1 MVRKLEVAFRPFD
14 KVTRVPEGTTL
25 FNAAHWI
32 GLPIESTC
40 GGRGTCGKC
49 KVQVLTGEVEVAP
62 ADRRWFSETELAEG
76 WRLACEAPLSTDVE
90 CHVPSLM
97 RAPKAATMGLS
108 RFVLLE
114 PNVHEIHLVLPE
126 PTLEDVRSDVERL
139 RDALDAEGYGLVTDL
154 RALRL
159 LPIALRTARY
169 DVTAVLCGEHL
180 VAVEPGDTTGVAY
193 GVAVDV
199 GTTTVVAT
207 LMDLHTG
214 AAAAVASNLNGQ
226 APFGADVISRIAR
239 TRMEETAAAELQ
251 RTVVETID
259 GLLAEV
265 YAAAGVSSSNVYEM
279 VVAGNAT
286 MLHLLLGVDAHAIS
300 VAPFIPAFR
309 EPLDLPAASL
319 GVDIHPE
326 GRIQILPSLGAYVG
340 ADIVAGIQATGLT
353 REPELRLFVDVGTNG
368 EIVLGNSERVLASAA
383 PAGPTFEG
391 GHVKHGMR
399 ASDGAIEG
407 VIFEGAEVRLQVIG
421 DAAPAGICGS
431 GIIDAV
437 AQLRVAGLLDTTGR
451 LAGRADV
458 PDHPLAARL
467 IEEDG
472 VRAFLLAE
480 GITITQRDV
489 RELQSA
495 KGAIA
500 TGISSLMHLMGL
512 AADDLEQVLL
522 AGAFGTYIDPQSAR
536 VIGLV
541 PPVPVEKIV
550 AAGNA
555 AGEGAKM
562 ALLSFREREM
572 AFDLSRRVEYVELSG
587 RPGFNEA
594 FLTAVGFPDLET
606 VT

>member
-1 MVRKLEVAFRPFD
+1 VRKLEVAFRPFD
-14 KVTRVPEGTTL
+14 RVTRVPEGTTV

-49 KVQVLTGEVEVAP
+49 KVQVLAGEVEVAP
-62 ADRRWFSETELAEG
+62 ADRRWFSDALLADG
-76 WRLACEAPLSTDVE
+76 WRLACEATLYADAE
-90 CHVPSLM
+90 CHVPALM

-114 PNVHEIHLVLPE
+114 PNVHKVHLVLPE
-126 PTLEDVRSDVERL
+126 PSLEDARSDVERL
-139 RDALDAEGYGLVTDL
+139 RGGLDAEGYGLLTDL
-154 RALRL
+154 RALRH
-159 LPIALRTARY
+159 LPIALRSAGY

-180 VAVEPGDTTGVAY
+180 VTVEPGDTTGISY

-207 LMDLHTG
+207 LMDLTSG

-259 GLLAEV
+259 GLLTQV
-265 YAAAGVSSSNVYEM
+265 YAAAGVSSANVYEM
-279 VVAGNAT
+279 VVAGNMT

-309 EPLDLPAASL
+309 EPLDLPAAAL

-368 EIVLGNSERVLASAA
+368 EIVLGNAERVLASAA

-399 ASDGAIEG
+399 AADGAIEG
-407 VIFEGAEVRLQVIG
+407 VVLDGGEVRLQVIG
-421 DAAPAGICGS
+421 DVAPIGLCGS
-431 GIIDAV
+431 GLIDAV
-437 AQLRVAGLLDTTGR
+437 AQLRLAGLLDASGR
-451 LAGRADV
+451 LARREDV
-458 PDHPLAARL
+458 SDHPLAERL
-467 IEEDG
+467 VEEDG
-472 VRAFLLAE
+472 VRAFALAE
-480 GITITQRDV
+480 SITLTQRDI

-500 TGISSLMHLMGL
+500 TGIASLMELMDVS
-512 AADDLEQVLL
+512 AEDLEQVLL
-522 AGAFGTYIDPQSAR
+522 AGSFGTYIDPQSAR

-541 PPVPVEKIV
+541 PPVPVERIV

-562 ALLSFREREM
+562 SLLSFREREM
-572 AFDLSRRVEYVELSG
+572 AFGLSRRVEYVELSG

-594 FLTAVGFPDLET
+594 FIGAVGFPDLEA

>member
-1 MVRKLEVAFRPFD
+1 MRKLEVAFRPFD
-14 KVTRVPEGTTL
+14 RTTRVPEGTTL

-32 GLPIESTC
+32 GLAIESTC

-49 KVQVLTGEVEVAP
+49 KVRVLAGDVEVAP
-62 ADRRWFSETELAEG
+62 ADRRWFTDAELAEG
-76 WRLACEAPLSTDVE
+76 WHLACEAVLYTDAE
-90 CHVPSLM
+90 CHVPALM
-97 RAPKAATMGLS
+97 RVPKAATMGLS

-114 PNVHEIHLVLPE
+114 PNVHKIHLVLAE
-126 PTLEDVRSDVERL
+126 PSLEDVRSDVERL
-139 RDALDAEGYGLVTDL
+139 RDALDAEGYGLVADL
-154 RALRL
+154 RALRH
-159 LPIALRTARY
+159 LPIALRVAGY

-207 LMDLHTG
+207 LMDLRAG
-214 AAAAVASNLNGQ
+214 AAVAVSSNLNGQ

-239 TRMEETAAAELQ
+239 TRMDETAAAELQ

-259 GLLAEV
+259 GLLADV
-265 YAAAGVSSSNVYEM
+265 YAASAVTSEQVYEM

-300 VAPFIPAFR
+300 VAPFVPAFR
-309 EPLDLPAASL
+309 EPLDLPAAAL
-319 GVDIHPE
+319 GIDIHPE
-326 GRIQILPSLGAYVG
+326 GRVQILPSIGAYVG

-368 EIVLGNSERVLASAA
+368 EIVLGHAERVLASAA

-399 ASDGAIEG
+399 AADGAIEG
-407 VIFEGAEVRLQVIG
+407 VTFSDGEVRLQVIG
-421 DAAPAGICGS
+421 DEPPRGICGS
-431 GIIDAV
+431 GLIDAV
-437 AQLRVAGLLDTTGR
+437 AQLRVAGLLHASGR
-451 LAGRADV
+451 LARADEV
-458 PDHPLAARL
+458 PGHPLASRL
-467 IEEDG
+467 VEEDG
-472 VRAFLLAE
+472 LRGLHLTE
-480 GITITQRDV
+480 DITLTQRDI

-500 TGISSLMHLMGL
+500 TGIAALMELMGVT
-512 AADDLEQVLL
+512 ADDLHQVLL
-522 AGAFGTYIDPQSAR
+522 AGSFGTYIDPQSAR

-541 PPVPVEKIV
+541 PPVPVERIT

-572 AFDLSRRVEYVELSG
+572 AFDLLRRVEYVELSG

-594 FLTAVGFPDLET
+594 FIGSVGFPDLET

>member
-1 MVRKLEVAFRPFD
+1 MRKLEVTFRPFD
-14 KVTRVPEGTTL
+14 RTTRVPEGTTL

-32 GLPIESTC
+32 GLAIESTC

-49 KVQVLTGEVEVAP
+49 KVRVLAGDVEVAP
-62 ADRRWFSETELAEG
+62 ADRRWFTDAELAEG
-76 WRLACEAPLSTDVE
+76 WHLACEAVLYTDAE
-90 CHVPSLM
+90 CHVPALM
-97 RAPKAATMGLS
+97 RVPKAATMGLS

-114 PNVHEIHLVLPE
+114 PNVHKIHLVLAE
-126 PTLEDVRSDVERL
+126 PSLEDVRSDVERL
-139 RDALDAEGYGLVTDL
+139 RDALDAEGYGLVADL
-154 RALRL
+154 RALRH
-159 LPIALRTARY
+159 LPIALRVAGY

-207 LMDLHTG
+207 LMDLRAG
-214 AAAAVASNLNGQ
+214 AAVAVSSNLNGQ

-239 TRMEETAAAELQ
+239 TRMDETAAAELQ

-259 GLLAEV
+259 GLLADV
-265 YAAAGVSSSNVYEM
+265 YAASAVTSEQVYEM

-300 VAPFIPAFR
+300 VAPFVPAFR
-309 EPLDLPAASL
+309 EPLDLPAAAL
-319 GVDIHPE
+319 GTDIHPE
-326 GRIQILPSLGAYVG
+326 GRVQILPSIGAYVG

-368 EIVLGNSERVLASAA
+368 EIVLGHAERVLASAA

-399 ASDGAIEG
+399 AADGAIEG
-407 VIFEGAEVRLQVIG
+407 VTFSDGEVRLQVIG
-421 DAAPAGICGS
+421 DEPPRGICGS
-431 GIIDAV
+431 GLIDAV
-437 AQLRVAGLLDTTGR
+437 AQLRVAGLLDASGR
-451 LAGRADV
+451 LARADEV
-458 PDHPLAARL
+458 PGHPLASRL
-467 IEEDG
+467 VEEDG
-472 VRAFLLAE
+472 LRGFHLT
-480 GITITQRDV
+480 GDITLTQRDI

-500 TGISSLMHLMGL
+500 TGIAALMELMGVT
-512 AADDLEQVLL
+512 ADDLHQVLL
-522 AGAFGTYIDPQSAR
+522 AGSFGTYIDPQSAR

-541 PPVPVEKIV
+541 PPVPVERIT

-572 AFDLSRRVEYVELSG
+572 AFDLLRRVEYVELSG

-594 FLTAVGFPDLET
+594 FIGSVGFPDLET

>member
-1 MVRKLEVAFRPFD
+1 MRKLEVAFRPFD

-49 KVQVLTGEVEVAP
+49 KVQVLAGEAEIAP
-62 ADRRWFSETELAEG
+62 ADRRWFSEAELAQG
-76 WRLACEAPLSTDVE
+76 WRLACEATLYADAE
-90 CHVPSLM
+90 CFVPALM
-97 RAPKAATMGLS
+97 RVPKAATMGLS

-114 PNVHEIHLVLPE
+114 PNVHKIHLVLSE

-139 RDALDAEGYGLVTDL
+139 REALDAEGYGLRTDL
-154 RALRL
+154 RALRH
-159 LPIALRTARY
+159 LPIALRSATW

-180 VAVEPGDTTGVAY
+180 VAVEPGDTTAVAY

-207 LMDLHTG
+207 LMDLTTG
-214 AAAAVASNLNGQ
+214 AAVAVASNLNGQ

-239 TRMEETAAAELQ
+239 TRMDETAAAELQ

-265 YAAAGVSSSNVYEM
+265 YAAAGVSSANVYEM
-279 VVAGNAT
+279 VVAGNMT

-309 EPLDLPAASL
+309 ESLDLPATAL

-340 ADIVAGIQATGLT
+340 ADIVAGIQATALT

-368 EIVLGNSERVLASAA
+368 EIVLGNAERVLASAA

-399 ASDGAIEG
+399 AAVGAIEG
-407 VIFEGAEVRLQVIG
+407 VVLDGAEVRLQVIG
-421 DAAPAGICGS
+421 DAAPIGICGS
-431 GIIDAV
+431 GLIDAV
-437 AQLRVAGLLDTTGR
+437 AQLRLAGLLDATGR
-451 LAGRADV
+451 LARREDV
-458 PDHPLAARL
+458 PEHPLAEHL
-467 IEEDG
+467 IEQDG
-472 VRAFLLAE
+472 VRAFALTGSIAL
-480 GITITQRDV
+480 TQRDV

-500 TGISSLMHLMGL
+500 TGISSLMELMGVTG
-512 AADDLEQVLL
+512 DDLEQVLL
-522 AGAFGTYIDPQSAR
+522 AGSFGTYIDPQSAR
-536 VIGLV
+536 VLGLV
-541 PPVPVEKIV
+541 PPVPVAKIV

-594 FLTAVGFPDLET
+594 FIAAVGFPDLED

>member
-1 MVRKLEVAFRPFD
+1 VRKLEVAFRPFD

-32 GLPIESTC
+32 GLAIESTC

-49 KVQVLTGEVEVAP
+49 KVQVLAGDVAIRP
-62 ADRRWFSETELAEG
+62 ADRRWFTEAELAEG
-76 WRLACEAPLSTDVE
+76 WRLACEAELTTDAE
-90 CHVPSLM
+90 CHVPALM

-114 PNVHEIHLVLPE
+114 PNVHKVHLALPE
-126 PTLEDVRSDVERL
+126 PTLEDVRSDIERL
-139 RDALDAEGYGLVTDL
+139 RDALDAEGYGLITDL
-154 RALRL
+154 RALRH
-159 LPIALRTARY
+159 LPIAIRSARY

-180 VAVEPGDTTGVAY
+180 VAVEPGDTTDVAY
-193 GVAVDV
+193 GIAVDV

-207 LMDLHTG
+207 LMDLTTG
-214 AAAAVASNLNGQ
+214 GAVAVASNLNGQ

-251 RTVVETID
+251 RTVVQTID

-265 YAAAGVSSSNVYEM
+265 YAASGVSSASVYEM

-309 EPLDLPAASL
+309 EPLDLPAAAL

-326 GRIQILPSLGAYVG
+326 GRIQTLPSLGAYVG
-340 ADIVAGIQATGLT
+340 ADIIAGIQATGLT

-368 EIVLGNSERVLASAA
+368 EIVLGNVERVVATAS
-383 PAGPTFEG
+383 PAGPAFEG
-391 GHVKHGMR
+391 GHVKAGMR
-399 ASDGAIEG
+399 AADGAIEG
-407 VIFEGAEVRLQVIG
+407 VTLTNGAVELQVIG
-421 DAAPAGICGS
+421 DVPPLGLCGS
-431 GIIDAV
+431 GLIDVV
-437 AQLRVAGLLDTTGR
+437 AQLRLVGLLDASGR
-451 LAGRADV
+451 MAQAEDV
-458 PDHPLAARL
+458 PDHPLADRL
-467 IEEDG
+467 VEDEG
-472 VRAFLLAE
+472 VRAFALAE
-480 GITITQRDV
+480 GITLTQRDV

-495 KGAIA
+495 KGAIS
-500 TGISSLMHLMGL
+500 TGIGALMDLLGVTTE
-512 AADDLEQVLL
+512 DLEQILL
-522 AGAFGTYIDPQSAR
+522 AGSFGTYINPRSAR
-536 VIGLV
+536 VLGLV
-541 PPVPVEKIV
+541 PPVPVERIV

-562 ALLSFREREM
+562 SLLSFREREM
-572 AFDLSRRVEYVELSG
+572 AFDLIRRVEYVELSG

-594 FLTAVGFPDLET
+594 FLAAVGFPELGD

>member
-1 MVRKLEVAFRPFD
+1 MRKLEVTFRPFD
-14 KVTRVPEGTTL
+14 KATRVPEGTTL

-49 KVQVLTGEVEVAP
+49 KVRVLVGDVETTP
-62 ADRRWFSETELAEG
+62 ADRRWFDDAELADG
-76 WRLACEAPLSTDVE
+76 WRLACEATLWTDVE
-90 CHVPSLM
+90 CHVPALM
-97 RAPKAATMGLS
+97 RVPKAATMGLS

-114 PNVHEIHLVLPE
+114 PNVHKIHLVLSE
-126 PTLEDVRSDVERL
+126 PSLEDVRSDVERL
-139 RDALDAEGYGLVTDL
+139 RDALDAEGYGLRVDL
-154 RALRL
+154 RALRH
-159 LPIALRTARY
+159 LPIALRLAGF

-180 VAVEPGDTTGVAY
+180 VAVEPGDTTEVAY

-207 LMDLHTG
+207 LMDLRTG
-214 AAAAVASNLNGQ
+214 AAAAVSSNLNGQ

-259 GLLAEV
+259 GLLADV
-265 YAAAGVSSSNVYEM
+265 YGAAGVTSEHVYEM

-300 VAPFIPAFR
+300 VAPFVPAFR
-309 EPLDLPAASL
+309 EPLDLPASAL

-326 GRIQILPSLGAYVG
+326 GRVQILPSIGAYVG

-368 EIVLGNSERVLASAA
+368 EIVLGNADRVLASAA

-399 ASDGAIEG
+399 AADGAIEG
-407 VIFEGAEVRLQVIG
+407 VTMTGGEVRLQVIG
-421 DAAPAGICGS
+421 DGPPRGICGS
-431 GIIDAV
+431 GLIDAV
-437 AQLRVAGLLDTTGR
+437 AQLRLAGLLDASGR
-451 LAGRADV
+451 LAAPGEALG
-458 PDHPLAARL
+458 HPLAPRL
-467 IEEDG
+467 VEEEG
-472 VRAFLLAE
+472 VRGFRLAE
-480 GITITQRDV
+480 GITLTQRDI

-500 TGISSLMHLMGL
+500 TGIGALMELMGVT
-512 AADDLEQVLL
+512 ADDLHQVLL
-522 AGAFGTYIDPQSAR
+522 AGSFGTYIDPQSAR

-541 PPVPVEKIV
+541 PPVPVERIT

-572 AFDLSRRVEYVELSG
+572 AFDLLRRVEYVELSG

-594 FLTAVGFPDLET
+594 FIGSVGFPDLGS